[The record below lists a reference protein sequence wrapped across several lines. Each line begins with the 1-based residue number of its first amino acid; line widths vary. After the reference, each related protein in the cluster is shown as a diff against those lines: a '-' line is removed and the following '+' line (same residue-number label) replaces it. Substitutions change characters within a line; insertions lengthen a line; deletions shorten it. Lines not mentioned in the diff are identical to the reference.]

1 VSEPTPVPAPAP
13 SEPLANKAV
22 VAAFGSIVT
31 VLLRWAV
38 SGEFSLSDE
47 GLVALAGAI
56 TTVGVYAVSNFRQI
70 LGLRSQRGQSLVG
83 VLIGILLAV
92 LAYWLC
98 AAVGLPL
105 ILCVIVAIIVLL
117 AAIPLGARF

>member
-1 VSEPTPVPAPAP
+1 MSEPTPVPAPAP

-22 VAAFGSIVT
+22 VAAFGAIVT

-70 LGLRSQRGQSLVG
+70 LGLRSQRGQVRDPLYLLV
-83 VLIGILLAV
+83 L
-92 LAYWLC
+92 
-98 AAVGLPL
+98 
-105 ILCVIVAIIVLL
+105 VIVVVLL
-117 AAIPLGARF
+117 VFLVLQLVD